1 MGPEAMLG
9 VTERIKRD
17 VREIYPH
24 AACLSCIA
32 ARAGLT
38 EPEAR
43 RAAQAPV
50 TRGELLVVR
59 TVCHWC
65 RDVRDALL
73 GSDNPA
79 RTAA

>member
-1 MGPEAMLG
+1 MLG

-24 AACLSCIA
+24 AACLPCVA

-59 TVCHWC
+59 AVCHWC

-73 GSDNPA
+73 GNDNPA
-79 RTAA
+79 AKTAA